1 MWWVHQK
8 QVVGTLAGQNIS
20 VGELTATKVVSNV
33 ISQSISFA
41 SGSTI
46 FGDELTDTHQIT
58 GSLSLTGS
66 FSFTEI
72 DGGNF

>member
-1 MWWVHQK
+1 MSSSA

-46 FGDELTDTHQIT
+46 FGDELTDTHEIT

>member
-1 MWWVHQK
+1 MSSSA

-46 FGDELTDTHQIT
+46 FGDELTDIHQIT

-72 DGGNF
+72 DGGSF